1 MKRLRKTPLTK
12 RELKRILIEKLPL
25 LLQEDPAL
33 QDFLA
38 GFFKS
43 HFADRDK
50 TEDEIKF
57 LMNEII
63 RLREESERRW
73 AEDRQRWEE
82 DTRILQEHTKILQE
96 HTKILEE
103 HTKRLEEHSKIL
115 EEHSK
120 ILKEH
125 SKKLEEYSKI
135 LEEHSKI
142 LKEHSK
148 KLEEYSKILE
158 EHSKI
163 LREHSQKLE
172 LLTQEL
178 ISLRKR
184 QDVQIGALGARWGL
198 KSERTFRNALKGLLE
213 ETFPVKIERYETTD
227 LDGEVFEGRAGKRVE
242 LDLIISDGELIVAE
256 LKSSISLADVWLFE
270 KKVKF
275 FEKKEG
281 KRVSKKIIISPMI
294 DPEALEFCKELDIV
308 AYTDVPYPEE
318 GF

>member
-103 HTKRLEEHSKIL
+103 HTKRLEEH
-115 EEHSK
+115 
-120 ILKEH
+120 
-125 SKKLEEYSKI
+125 SKI